1 MKIINCQ
8 KIADTILEDLRKEIK
23 KQNIKPRL
31 AVILIGDNSV
41 SHLYVKIKEKTG
53 QSVGVEIEKHFL
65 SDKIKE
71 QEIVNL
77 VDSLNK
83 DNRINGI
90 LVQLPLPQNFSAD
103 RIIKEISIKKDV
115 DGFLPESRFDSPFIL
130 AIYEAIRATN
140 ENLKKKEII
149 ALVNSNVFGKS
160 LCKFFLKHELI
171 EIDYIVLGTVPN
183 RIGDCPQLE
192 QADILITALGRPGMI
207 KGNMIKKSAILI
219 DGGIS
224 KKNNK
229 IIGDVDS
236 KSVQDKAK
244 WLSPVPGGL
253 GPLTVA
259 FLLKNVVKNSF

>member
-149 ALVNSNVFGKS
+149 ALVNSDVFGKS
-160 LCKFFLKHELI
+160 LRDFFLKHELVKI
-171 EIDYIVLGTVPN
+171 NCIKKCNKEKIK
-183 RIGDCPQLE
+183 

-207 KGNMIKKSAILI
+207 KGNIIKKNAILI

>member
-1 MKIINCQ
+1 MKIINGK
-8 KIADTILEDLRKEIK
+8 KIADTILENLKKEIK
-23 KQNIKPRL
+23 KKDIKPRL
-31 AVILIGDNSV
+31 AVILIGDNSI

-53 QSVGVEIEKHFL
+53 QSIGVEIEKHFL

-77 VDSLNK
+77 IDSLNK

-171 EIDYIVLGTVPN
+171 EIDYIKKYN
-183 RIGDCPQLE
+183 KEKIK